1 MKSGPKMARYGT
13 VVLVVMLVTLLAAC
27 GGKSKP
33 TATPVSATVAPSA
46 NLATATASATNTPI
60 AASPTPSPMPATPTP
75 LAVATTA
82 VVATG
87 TALSATSTAFTGAT
101 PAGTVAASDP
111 AAQAVVDKARVRF
124 DKVNTLHFALAIDG
138 DVFLDK
144 LRTQKLKSADGDL
157 VRPDK
162 VAVTAKAAVGPINA
176 QLKFIQIADDAYLTN
191 ILTGKWEKAPQ
202 GFAYD
207 PRLVFDRDKGV
218 TAILTRVGGWSLVDT
233 MKINGTETQHVRASL
248 PTASINDLV
257 SSSLRGDMVDVD
269 LYIEPKNN
277 DVVRLVIGEQASAV
291 TAGTVAARWTLDLS
305 KQNDNIKIDPPT
317 LGV

>member
-233 MKINGTETQHVRASL
+233 MKINGTETQHVRASV
-248 PTASINDLV
+248 PTASVNDLV

>member
-1 MKSGPKMARYGT
+1 VKSGPKMARYGT

-233 MKINGTETQHVRASL
+233 MKINGTETQHVRASV
-248 PTASINDLV
+248 PTASVNDLV